1 MTLKETYEKMTDE
14 ELLNELEKTE
24 IQRESVKK
32 LLVEEILKRKLMIKE
47 EIINK
52 MKEMEKLIFQKDK
65 ENKTDLESKEELVT
79 TRKFI
84 YKCLSSK
91 ERIEVIL
98 LLSFLRII
106 SLVLVFFSIAL
117 GLISFFLA
125 PTLLMIIIALNQVKG
140 ENPDE
145 IVIDKRELKI
155 FNDNNTEYIL
165 LENVENYELKNISG
179 KKVLFIYFKNRVLG
193 LSEKQYHN
201 FDEIYPFLEKL
212 KEESI

>member
-1 MTLKETYEKMTDE
+1 MLLKEMFEEKYRNMSDD
-14 ELLNELEKTE
+14 ELLNELERKE
-24 IQRESVKK
+24 IHNESTKNF
-32 LLVEEILKRKLMIKE
+32 LLEEVLKRKLMTE
-47 EIINK
+47 EEFNRK
-52 MKEMEKLIFQKDK
+52 MIENEKG
-65 ENKTDLESKEELVT
+65 LELEEELVV

-125 PTLLMIIIALNQVKG
+125 PTLLMMIIALNQVEG

-145 IVIDKRELKI
+145 IAIDKRELKI
-155 FNDNNTEYIL
+155 FNDNKIEYIL
-165 LENVENYELKNISG
+165 LESIENYELKNISG
-179 KKVLFIYFKNRVLG
+179 KNILFIYFKNRMLG
-193 LSEKQYHN
+193 LEEKQYHN
-201 FDEIYPFLEKL
+201 FDKIYPLLKKL
-212 KEESI
+212 KEQQ